1 MPYDIE
7 NSDIDINSVITIT
20 DNCTIIGSNG
30 TEFTFLRLRQY
41 VMCGTTTP
49 TRVIEPCD
57 TCPNKVKYVVYWKVC
72 ISGEEFLI
80 PYANAVIE
88 GNLRTVFQ
96 QDLYQNN
103 RKRNYDQPKDYKMV
117 AQDILGREIN
127 TGREDV
133 ANHERITQI
142 EKLRYANDGKQYG
155 GLSYAETDQRGRE
168 VPTDKDETETDT
180 TMC

>member
-72 ISGEEFLI
+72 IRGEEFLI

-103 RKRNYDQPKDYKMV
+103 RKRNYDQPKR
-117 AQDILGREIN
+117 L
-127 TGREDV
+127 
-133 ANHERITQI
+133 
-142 EKLRYANDGKQYG
+142 
-155 GLSYAETDQRGRE
+155 
-168 VPTDKDETETDT
+168 
-180 TMC
+180 

>member
-41 VMCGTTTP
+41 VMCGIFT
-49 TRVIEPCD
+49 VSVVSNSCAS
-57 TCPNKVKYVVYWKVC
+57 CPNKIEHLKYWKVC
-72 ISGEEFLI
+72 IDSEEFLI
-80 PYANAVIE
+80 PYDYAVIE

-155 GLSYAETDQRGRE
+155 GLSYAETDQTGRE
-168 VPTDKDETETDT
+168 VPTDKDERETDT
-180 TMC
+180 TTC